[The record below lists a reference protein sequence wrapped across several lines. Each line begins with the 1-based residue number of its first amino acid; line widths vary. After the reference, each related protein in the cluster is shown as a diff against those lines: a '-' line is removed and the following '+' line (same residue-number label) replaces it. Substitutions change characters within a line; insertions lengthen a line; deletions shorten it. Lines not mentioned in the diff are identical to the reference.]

1 MIYSYIILYHLTS
14 DIMIIVFDM
23 HINIYGPVVVF
34 LFYIDIQALDH
45 RKRTRTLK
53 LLFKGIRPSGI
64 PMTLTIELRC
74 TIASS

>member
-45 RKRTRTLK
+45 RNVHAR
-53 LLFKGIRPSGI
+53 
-64 PMTLTIELRC
+64 
-74 TIASS
+74 